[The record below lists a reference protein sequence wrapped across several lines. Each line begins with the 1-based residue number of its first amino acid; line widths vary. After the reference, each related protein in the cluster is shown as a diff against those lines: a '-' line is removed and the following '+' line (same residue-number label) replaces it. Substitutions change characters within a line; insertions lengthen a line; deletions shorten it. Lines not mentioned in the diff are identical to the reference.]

1 MEEDWE
7 EEDEVFQG
15 PESQAGAV
23 FQEGGLNA
31 LKDNTGPL

>member
-15 PESQAGAV
+15 PVLQAEAV
-23 FQEGGLNA
+23 FQEGKFNA